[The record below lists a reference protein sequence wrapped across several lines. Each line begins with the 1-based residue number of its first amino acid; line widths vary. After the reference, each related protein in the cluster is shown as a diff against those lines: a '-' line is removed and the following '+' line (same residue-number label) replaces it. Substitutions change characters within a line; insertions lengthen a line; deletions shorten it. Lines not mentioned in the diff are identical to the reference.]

1 MYVDYL
7 NKTGSED
14 SIETWLAYAD
24 KEVDANKN
32 LRKLLLTLTDTE
44 IIDMIATKQLS
55 EDSVLL
61 AMPMFRSRII
71 ANML

>member
-14 SIETWLAYAD
+14 NIETWLTYAD
-24 KEVDANKN
+24 KEVDANEK

-55 EDSVLL
+55 EDSALL
-61 AMPMFRSRII
+61 AIPMHRSRLI